1 MLASSG
7 LSGADAPSLGECASC
22 WGAHIHGG
30 ATCVPQFVPGKH
42 NFKNKFCHNCKQ
54 SIMVPA
60 DRICTLTTELAARFL
75 NKRSEGFWN
84 HAPAS
89 MGGGQYRILNNT
101 ASCLGPWLALFR
113 EQPPPFDWSL
123 TYSSSRTKIELG
135 SNQTTSPSRSLHALT
150 FLMLAPAHMQA
161 STDCI
166 TAIGSGIRGHTHPSS
181 RPTNLTNSHL
191 DTHSCSQVACRPAL
205 PETWINEDGYVRLC
219 IAKGTLVPAK
229 TLRCGQPQASKPIVL
244 PGSPLVCSPTPP
256 IPPSRALP
264 SHAPHTPTGL
274 RFAGHRGPARARTG
288 RRTGRRRVQ
297 PESSEHAL
305 ESEQC
310 SEQRRLAVQQRQH
323 RRNNACSEQRWLAV
337 QQRRQQRRSNALL
350 AVQQRQHCPS
360 NACSEQRWL
369 LAVQQRQL
377 RFCNGQLG

>member
-161 STDCI
+161 SFH
-166 TAIGSGIRGHTHPSS
+166 RLHH
-181 RPTNLTNSHL
+181 SH
-191 DTHSCSQVACRPAL
+191 
-205 PETWINEDGYVRLC
+205 RLWNQ
-219 IAKGTLVPAK
+219 
-229 TLRCGQPQASKPIVL
+229 R
-244 PGSPLVCSPTPP
+244 
-256 IPPSRALP
+256 
-264 SHAPHTPTGL
+264 PHTPELAANKSHELTFRHTL
-274 RFAGHRGPARARTG
+274 LFSSCLQAGPARDMD
-288 RRTGRRRVQ
+288 Q
-297 PESSEHAL
+297 
-305 ESEQC
+305 
-310 SEQRRLAVQQRQH
+310 
-323 RRNNACSEQRWLAV
+323 
-337 QQRRQQRRSNALL
+337 
-350 AVQQRQHCPS
+350 
-360 NACSEQRWL
+360 
-369 LAVQQRQL
+369 
-377 RFCNGQLG
+377 